1 MNEAKELT
9 KLMQAI
15 TKQLNEDN
23 ERFEQNPDDA
33 SYEISHAT
41 IVIGDTVCSIL
52 LGGPQTTGLHA
63 MIQHIADEN
72 FYVVD
77 YVNDTVTD

>member
-52 LGGPQTTGLHA
+52 LGGPQTAGLHA